1 MLKRAGSPDQ
11 LALTELPAPV
21 PGPGDVLVGVHA
33 ATVTRGDV
41 VMRKMPRLVTR
52 LVGETPKSILGHEF
66 AGDIEAVGADVNDF
80 RVGDRVFGTTTGL
93 AQGSYAEYIALPE
106 RGMLATIP
114 EGISYED
121 AAPVPVGAMTALH
134 FLREGSIDTAKR
146 VLVNGASGSVGSFAV
161 QIAKRKGAHVT
172 GVSSTSNTELVAGLG
187 ADDVIDYRTQDFTE
201 GGQTYD
207 LVFDAAGKTSA
218 RRSRNVL
225 GDSGRFV
232 TTQRRRRERVEE
244 LREVRDMLASGSIRA
259 LVDRCYTL
267 DQIPE
272 AHRDIEE
279 GRKRG
284 NVVVRA
290 IVEEGLPSQ
299 WR

>member
-134 FLREGSIDTAKR
+134 FLREGSIETAKR

>member
-21 PGPGDVLVGVHA
+21 PGPGDVLVRVHA

-80 RVGDRVFGTTTGL
+80 MVGDRVFGTTTGL

>member
-1 MLKRAGSPDQ
+1 MKRAGSPDR
-11 LALTELPAPV
+11 LALTEVPAPA
-21 PGPGDVLVGVHA
+21 PGPGDVLVRVHA
-33 ATVTRGDV
+33 TTVTRGDV

-52 LVGETPKSILGHEF
+52 LVGEIPKSILGHEF
-66 AGDIEAVGADVNDF
+66 AGEIEAVGADVEDF
-80 RVGDRVFGTTTGL
+80 GVGDRVFGTTTGL
-93 AQGSYAEYIALPE
+93 RQGSYAEYLAIPE
-106 RGMLATIP
+106 RGMLTTIP

-134 FLREGSIDTAKR
+134 FLQEGSIDTAKR

-161 QIAKRKGAHVT
+161 QIAKLNGAHVT
-172 GVSSTSNTELVAGLG
+172 GVSSTSNTELVTELG
-187 ADDVIDYRTQDFTE
+187 ADDVIDYHTQDFTQ
-201 GGQTYD
+201 GRQTYD

-218 RRSRNVL
+218 KRVRNVL
-225 GDSGRFV
+225 TESGRFV
-232 TTQRRRRERVEE
+232 TTQRRRQERVGE
-244 LREVRDMLASGSIRA
+244 LLAVRGMLASGSIRA

-284 NVVVRA
+284 NVVVR
-290 IVEEGLPSQ
+290 II
-299 WR
+299 R